1 MVLNHQIQLKLLSTL
16 MHLLKQI
23 TWDAKAEGV
32 LENEVDFHLSPKC

>member
-1 MVLNHQIQLKLLSTL
+1 MVLNHQIQLKLSTL

-32 LENEVDFHLSPKC
+32 LENEVDFHFIS